1 MSKSGICR
9 LKITIDTS
17 VGLARGLEDVY
28 SLCND
33 SYLRFGNDINRCP
46 WPLQITV
53 KWAGSSQNK
62 AHSTTCR
69 TRRSVIEQRWAGQ
82 GMSVAVA
89 AGTGTGTGAKMKSKV
104 DIRDH
109 MSSFKARVGSAKV
122 RVTT

>member
-1 MSKSGICR
+1 M
-9 LKITIDTS
+9 
-17 VGLARGLEDVY
+17 
-28 SLCND
+28 
-33 SYLRFGNDINRCP
+33 
-46 WPLQITV
+46 
-53 KWAGSSQNK
+53 
-62 AHSTTCR
+62 
-69 TRRSVIEQRWAGQ
+69 IEQRWAGQ